1 MLGWAWMEKE
11 LKNAS
16 LLSICLVIFAA
27 LFVLLSFNT
36 ARFSDSGQQL
46 LVTDDGFMKYTP
58 SAPQFTMEPPLSENG
73 SSIRKITFS
82 SGDAQISGLLRIP
95 EINEGIPIPAIVL
108 LPGATVTKES
118 EQGLAKYLAT
128 LGFATL
134 TIDQRNLGMIDTQ
147 SDLSIFL
154 KGGLP
159 TEHKMVYD
167 ALLAAEILRN
177 QREIDP
183 DDIIYA
189 GESNGARFA
198 IIAGALDPKARGVLA
213 ISTCGYDTDSAIASG
228 KLQNADAI
236 RFYKSI
242 DPDTYLGKIP
252 NRTLVMIHS
261 QNDPNIPI
269 ELAEQ
274 TYAKAFVPKVMHV
287 VQCAKH
293 GYCGEM
299 NHPLEKELRAIA
311 S

>member
-1 MLGWAWMEKE
+1 MVKSW
-11 LKNAS
+11 KNVS

-27 LFVLLSFNT
+27 LFVLLSSNT
-36 ARFSDSGQQL
+36 ARFSDSGQKL
-46 LVTDDGFMKYTP
+46 LVTDDGFIKYAP
-58 SAPQFTMEPPLSENG
+58 STPQFTMEPPLFENG
-73 SSIRKITFS
+73 SSIRGVTFS
-82 SGDAQISGLLRIP
+82 SGDAKISGLLCIP
-95 EINEGIPIPAIVL
+95 EINGKKPVPCIVL

-134 TIDQRNLGMIDTQ
+134 TLDQRNLGMIDIQ

-154 KGGLP
+154 KGSLP

-167 ALLAAEILRN
+167 ALLAAEILRSLP
-177 QREIDP
+177 EIDP
-183 DDIIYA
+183 NEIIYA

-198 IIAGALDPKARGVLA
+198 VIACALDPTARGVLA

-236 RFYKSI
+236 RFYRSI
-242 DPDTYLGKIP
+242 DPDTYLSKIP

-261 QNDPNIPI
+261 QNDPIIPI

-274 TYAKAFVPKVMHV
+274 TYAKAFVPKVMHI

-299 NHPLEKELRAIA
+299 NNFLQRELRAMA
-311 S
+311 

>member
-1 MLGWAWMEKE
+1 MEKSR
-11 LKNAS
+11 KIVS

-36 ARFSDSGQQL
+36 ARFSDGGQQL
-46 LVTDDGFMKYTP
+46 QITDDGFMKYAPSTP
-58 SAPQFTMEPPLSENG
+58 KFTMETPLSENG
-73 SSIRKITFS
+73 SSIREVTFS
-82 SGDAQISGLLRIP
+82 SGDSQISGFLRIP
-95 EINEGIPIPAIVL
+95 EINEEKPVSGIVL

-134 TIDQRNLGMIDTQ
+134 TLDQRNLGMIDIQ
-147 SDLSIFL
+147 GDLSIFL

-159 TEHKMVYD
+159 TEYMMVYD
-167 ALLAAEILRN
+167 ALLAAEILRSLP
-177 QREIDP
+177 EIDP
-183 DDIIYA
+183 NDIVYA

-198 IIAGALDPKARGVLA
+198 IIACALDPKARGVLA

-236 RFYKSI
+236 RFYRSI
-242 DPDTYLGKIP
+242 DPDTYLSKIP

-261 QNDPNIPI
+261 QNDPVIPI

-274 TYAKAFVPKVMHV
+274 TYAQAFVPKVMQV
-287 VQCAKH
+287 VECAKH

-299 NHPLEKELRAIA
+299 NSFLEKELRAMA
-311 S
+311 T

>member
-1 MLGWAWMEKE
+1 MEKSS
-11 LKNAS
+11 KIVS

-36 ARFSDSGQQL
+36 ARFSDSGRQL
-46 LVTDDGFMKYTP
+46 QVTDDGFIKYAP
-58 SAPQFTMEPPLSENG
+58 STPQFTMEPPLSENG
-73 SSIRKITFS
+73 SSIRGVTFS
-82 SGDAQISGLLRIP
+82 SGDTKISGLLRIP
-95 EINEGIPIPAIVL
+95 EINGEKPVPGIVL

-134 TIDQRNLGMIDTQ
+134 TLDQRNLGMVDIQ
-147 SDLSIFL
+147 GDLSIFL

-159 TEHKMVYD
+159 VEYEMAHD

-183 DDIIYA
+183 NEIIYA

-198 IIAGALDPKARGVLA
+198 IIACALDPKARGVLA

-228 KLQNADAI
+228 RLQNPEAI
-236 RFYKSI
+236 RFYRSI
-242 DPDTYLGKIP
+242 DPDTYLSKIP
-252 NRTLVMIHS
+252 NRMLVMIHS
-261 QNDPNIPI
+261 QNDPVIPI
-269 ELAEQ
+269 DPAKQ

-299 NHPLEKELRAIA
+299 NHILEKELRAMA